1 MFTHLIIQALLQCYE
16 LVSYFYDPEEETEL
30 QRHEVTLRRCNGLE
44 EPD

>member
-16 LVSYFYDPEEETEL
+16 LVCYFIDPEEETEL
-30 QRHEVTLRRCNGLE
+30 QRHEVTLRRSNSLE